1 MYYIQII
8 INNILPKIDDVQ
20 YIVKII
26 SLCIIKLS
34 EIKPEQTLWPSEL
47 EVNGFDLKRL
57 DQLRLDQLMLLVSLK
72 LWLHVA
78 KKKTFVLASKVFF
91 ANTTR
96 CLI

>member
-34 EIKPEQTLWPSEL
+34 EIKLEQTFWPSEL
-47 EVNGFDLKRL
+47 EVNGFDLK
-57 DQLRLDQLMLLVSLK
+57 RLDQLMLLVSLK